1 MAGHLQLRSFLPALL
16 LLLAPDAPLA
26 QEIDAAGANVLLR
39 RASDFLWS
47 QQSEDGAWHSR
58 TYALLRSGQALT
70 PFVLHALLEGPDRE
84 AVIDSSGTQAALAF
98 IRSHT
103 TPAGVLGVADPEIL
117 EYPNY
122 ATSYALQCL
131 VAGDQPQDRALI
143 AAMRRYLVQQQYREA
158 NGFAVTSE
166 AFGGWG
172 FGGVR
177 PHGDP
182 GHMDL
187 AHTRRVLEALR
198 RSESFG
204 NARNNATYERAEE
217 FLGRV
222 QRRPAQGLQIDA
234 GEAGRPTY
242 DGGFYFSPVVLQANK
257 GRSEGAAEQLYYRSY
272 ATATCDGLLSLLAAG
287 VPPSDVRVQDAAA
300 WLIAHPELDYPA
312 GIPLDHPEP
321 WRAALRM
328 YHLAVRAEAYAAIG
342 WPDGAADELVRL
354 LGQWQQDDGSF
365 INRESGLMKED
376 DPLLC
381 TALAV
386 IALSH
391 LPPSHGGFAGGGDA
405 ALSED

>member
-16 LLLAPDAPLA
+16 LLLAPDAVLA
-26 QEIDAAGANVLLR
+26 QATDAVGANVLRR
-39 RASDFLWS
+39 RACEFLWS
-47 QQSEDGAWHSR
+47 QQSEDGAWHSK

-70 PFVLHALLEGPDRE
+70 PFVLYALLEGPDRDTVR
-84 AVIDSSGTQAALAF
+84 ASPGTRAALAF
-98 IRSHT
+98 IRRHT
-103 TPAGVLGVADPEIL
+103 TPEGVLGLADPEIL

-131 VAGDQPQDRALI
+131 IAPDQPEDRALI
-143 AAMRRYLVQQQYREA
+143 AAMRQYLVHQQYREA
-158 NGFAVTSE
+158 NGFAVTSA

-198 RSESFG
+198 RSESLG
-204 NARNNATYERAEE
+204 SARDNATYKRAEE
-217 FLGRV
+217 FLSRV
-222 QRRPAQGLQIDA
+222 QRRPAHGLETERD
-234 GEAGRPTY
+234 ESRPSTY

-257 GRSEGAAEQLYYRSY
+257 GRSDKAGEQLYYRSY

-287 VPPSDVRVQDAAA
+287 VSPSDARVQDAAA
-300 WLIAHPELDYPA
+300 WLMAHPELDHPA
-312 GIPLDHPEP
+312 GVPLDHPEP
-321 WRAALRM
+321 WPAALRM

-342 WPDGAADELVRL
+342 WPDGAAAELVRL
-354 LGQWQQDDGSF
+354 LGRWQQDDGSF
-365 INRESGLMKED
+365 VNRESGLMKED

-391 LPPSHGGFAGGGDA
+391 LPPSHDGSAAGGDA
-405 ALSED
+405 ALSEN